1 MDDMVQTRFSLKVI
15 YLSVGMLWIFCRVC
29 EVYVDHD
36 VPPYDAECILARL
49 ASISWRGNMQSGNVR
64 TKKCHVCH
72 KFLRRHD
79 LL

>member
-1 MDDMVQTRFSLKVI
+1 M
-15 YLSVGMLWIFCRVC
+15 VC

-49 ASISWRGNMQSGNVR
+49 ASISWRGNMQSGNMR